1 MARNSMTNIIKY
13 DARDELIQKVV
24 YEISNDLRSA
34 LDSNKY
40 ITFAVPGGTTPG
52 PILEKLSEVQLDWSR
67 VKIILGDERW
77 VPYSHE
83 RSNSKLIMETL
94 LKNEASGAQFIP
106 IYADFAT
113 PEEGILHINKDIEAC
128 LPLSIAL
135 LGMGADMHTASL
147 FPGSIN
153 LKAALSIDAPTLV
166 PISAPGISEP
176 RVSLSARVFNSSQKK
191 HVVFFGAEK
200 RKVLDDALSLDPLS
214 APVRAI
220 LEGAIVHWA
229 K

>member
-1 MARNSMTNIIKY
+1 MTNIIEY

-24 YEISNDLRSA
+24 YEISNDLSSA
-34 LDSNKY
+34 LDSNRY

-52 PILEKLSEVQLDWSR
+52 PILEKLSEVQLDWTR

-113 PEEGILHINKDIEAC
+113 AEEGIVHISKDIEDC

-147 FPGSIN
+147 FPRSIN

-166 PISAPGISEP
+166 PVSVPGMSEQ

-200 RKVLDDALSLDPLS
+200 KKALDNALSLNPLS

-220 LEGAIVHWA
+220 LEGAKVHWA

>member
-13 DARDELIQKVV
+13 DERDDLIQKVV
-24 YEISNDLRSA
+24 YEISNDLISA
-34 LDSNKY
+34 LDNNRY

-52 PILEKLSEVQLDWSR
+52 PILEKLSEVQLDWTR
-67 VKIILGDERW
+67 VKVILGDERW
-77 VPYSHE
+77 VPNSHE

-94 LKNEASGAQFIP
+94 LKNEASDAQFIP

-147 FPGSIN
+147 FPESIN
-153 LKAALSIDAPTLV
+153 LKLALSIDAPTLV
-166 PISAPGISEP
+166 SVSAPAISEP
-176 RVSLSARVFNSSQKK
+176 RVSLSARVFNSSPKK
-191 HVVFFGAEK
+191 HVVFFGVEK
-200 RKVLDDALSLDPLS
+200 RKALDDALSLDPLL

-220 LEGAIVHWA
+220 LEGATVHWA

>member
-1 MARNSMTNIIKY
+1 MTNIIEY

-40 ITFAVPGGTTPG
+40 ITFAVPGGTTPA

-166 PISAPGISEP
+166 PVSAPGISEP

-191 HVVFFGAEK
+191 HVVFFWSGKEK
-200 RKVLDDALSLDPLS
+200 STR
-214 APVRAI
+214 
-220 LEGAIVHWA
+220 
-229 K
+229 

>member
-1 MARNSMTNIIKY
+1 
-13 DARDELIQKVV
+13 
-24 YEISNDLRSA
+24 
-34 LDSNKY
+34 
-40 ITFAVPGGTTPG
+40 
-52 PILEKLSEVQLDWSR
+52 
-67 VKIILGDERW
+67 
-77 VPYSHE
+77 
-83 RSNSKLIMETL
+83 

-113 PEEGILHINKDIEAC
+113 PEEGIVHISKDIEDC

-147 FPGSIN
+147 FPRSIN

-166 PISAPGISEP
+166 PVSAPGMSEQ

-200 RKVLDDALSLDPLS
+200 KKALDNALSLNPLS